1 VADSLTGIRIVIA
14 EDHDDTRDFM
24 EQALRHLGGTVASV
38 ATAREALDVVAA
50 ADILV
55 TDLSLPD
62 EDGVWLLEQ
71 VNQLPRSIPVIAVSG
86 FADVDVPRF
95 LRAAF
100 AWKLV
105 KPVDPWQLA
114 DVILEVVRGIT

>member
-1 VADSLTGIRIVIA
+1 
-14 EDHDDTRDFM
+14 M
-24 EQALRHLGGTVASV
+24 EQALRHLGGTVAAV
-38 ATAREALDVVAA
+38 ATVREALDVVAA

-71 VNQLPRSIPVIAVSG
+71 VNQLPRAIPVIAVSG
-86 FADVDVPRF
+86 FAEVDVPRF
-95 LRAAF
+95 LQAAF